1 MDAPS
6 SRLKR
11 RALRSEI
18 IWNCIS
24 TYRTS
29 SLHIWNYTISADWY
43 VQVLEEHV
51 LPIQISFFREG
62 FADFSSCIPYQ
73 IRMGQHSSPRSPA
86 AALLRQSWLV
96 QIKIRL
102 DPAQWVNMALPQLFW
117 DMLLLSNWERVNIL
131 LKMVLNLPS
140 NVWYGFYDL
149 LWWKQISKNCILFL
163 ICILHGIPTLL
174 KLGLY
179 FEVMQM
185 ELVYVSNLQLS

>member
-1 MDAPS
+1 MCSHSD
-6 SRLKR
+6 L
-11 RALRSEI
+11 
-18 IWNCIS
+18 
-24 TYRTS
+24 
-29 SLHIWNYTISADWY
+29 
-43 VQVLEEHV
+43 
-51 LPIQISFFREG
+51 FFRES
-62 FADFSSCIPYQ
+62 FADFSSCIPISDKNGTAFLSQ
-73 IRMGQHSSPRSPA
+73 KSSSCSA
-86 AALLRQSWLV
+86 QTVLTV

>member
-6 SRLKR
+6 FRLKR
-11 RALRSEI
+11 RALRSEM

-51 LPIQISFFREG
+51 LPFRLVFSGKALQISAAAF
-62 FADFSSCIPYQ
+62 PYQ
-73 IRMGQHSSPRSPA
+73 IRMGQHSSPRGPA

-102 DPAQWVNMALPQLFW
+102 DPAQWVNRPCPNVFETCCCYQIGKELISFLKWYWISLQMFDMVSMIYCDENRLAKIAFAFYTASQLSWNW
-117 DMLLLSNWERVNIL
+117 D
-131 LKMVLNLPS
+131 
-140 NVWYGFYDL
+140 
-149 LWWKQISKNCILFL
+149 CIL
-163 ICILHGIPTLL
+163 
-174 KLGLY
+174 K
-179 FEVMQM
+179 
-185 ELVYVSNLQLS
+185 